1 MKWDWGAVRDF
12 MPHFWDGLLV
22 TLQALALG
30 SLISFALGLVWALLM
45 RAPTLP
51 HARTSSRGWYPLVRW
66 PVGVVTEFVR
76 DTPLLVQL
84 FFLFYVLP
92 EWGLTF
98 SALTTGVVAIGL
110 HYSTYTMQVYRA
122 GIEAVPAGQWEAA
135 TALSLPARRTWTAVI
150 LPQAIR
156 RVVPALGN
164 YVISMLKDTPMLMAI
179 TVLDMLGEARLFS
192 QQHFQFTEPLTVIG
206 VAFVLISCPASL
218 LLRAL
223 ERRLVR

>member
-1 MKWDWGAVRDF
+1 MNWDWSAVGDF

-30 SLISFALGLVWALLM
+30 SLISFALGLVWALLI
-45 RAPTLP
+45 ATPTLP
-51 HARTSSRGWYPLVRW
+51 HARTDSRGWYPLVRW
-66 PVGVVTEFVR
+66 PVEVVTEFIR
-76 DTPLLVQL
+76 NTPLLVQL

-92 EWGLTF
+92 EWNITF

-135 TALSLPARRTWTAVI
+135 TALSLPVGRTWTAVI

-164 YVISMLKDTPMLMAI
+164 YVISMLKDTPMLMVI

-206 VAFVLISCPASL
+206 VAFILISYPASL

>member
-1 MKWDWGAVRDF
+1 MTWDWNAVGDF
-12 MPHFWDGLLV
+12 MPYFWDGLLI

-30 SLISFALGLVWALLM
+30 SVISFVLGLVWALLM
-45 RAPTLP
+45 RTPT
-51 HARTSSRGWYPLVRW
+51 RWVRW

-76 DTPLLVQL
+76 NTPLLVQL

-92 EWGLTF
+92 EWNITF

-122 GIEAVPAGQWEAA
+122 GIEGVPAGQWEAA
-135 TALSLPARRTWTAVI
+135 TALSLPVRRTWTAVI
-150 LPQAIR
+150 LPQAFR

-164 YVISMLKDTPMLMAI
+164 YVIAMLKDTPMLMTI
-179 TVLDMLGEARLFS
+179 TVLEMLGEARLYS

-206 VAFVLISCPASL
+206 VAFILISYPASL

>member
-1 MKWDWGAVRDF
+1 MNWDWNAVVDF
-12 MPHFWDGLLV
+12 LPHFRDGLIV

-30 SLISFALGLVWALLM
+30 SVVSFALGLVWALLV
-45 RAPTLP
+45 RTPT
-51 HARTSSRGWYPLVRW
+51 RWVSW
-66 PVGVVTEFVR
+66 PVGVFTEFVR
-76 DTPLLVQL
+76 NTPLLVQL

-98 SALTTGVVAIGL
+98 SALTTGVFAIGL

-135 TALSLPARRTWTAVI
+135 TALNLPLRRTWTVVI
-150 LPQAIR
+150 LPQAVR

-164 YVISMLKDTPMLMAI
+164 YVISMLKDTPILMVI
-179 TVLDMLGEARLFS
+179 TVPEMLGEARLYAQETFR
-192 QQHFQFTEPLTVIG
+192 FTEPLTVIG
-206 VAFVLISCPASL
+206 VAFIVVSYLASV
-218 LLRAL
+218 LLRTL

>member
-1 MKWDWGAVRDF
+1 VKWDWNAVSEF
-12 MPHFWDGLLV
+12 MPYFWDGLKV
-22 TLQALALG
+22 TLQILVLG
-30 SLISFALGLVWALLM
+30 SLISFVLGLVWALLM
-45 RAPTLP
+45 RTPT
-51 HARTSSRGWYPLVRW
+51 RWVRW
-66 PVGVVTEFVR
+66 PVGIVTEFVR

-98 SALTTGVVAIGL
+98 SALTTGVFAIGL

-122 GIEAVPAGQWEAA
+122 GIEAVPVGQWEAA
-135 TALSLPARRTWTAVI
+135 TALNLPVRRTWTAVI

-164 YVISMLKDTPMLMAI
+164 YVIAMLKDTPILMVI
-179 TVLDMLGEARLFS
+179 TVLELMGRARLFS
-192 QQHFQFTEPLTVIG
+192 QDHYQFTEPITVIG
-206 VAFVLISCPASL
+206 VAFILISYPASL
-218 LLRAL
+218 LIRAL

>member
-1 MKWDWGAVRDF
+1 MNWDWSAVGDF

-22 TLQALALG
+22 TLQALVLG

-45 RAPTLP
+45 RAPT
-51 HARTSSRGWYPLVRW
+51 RWVRW
-66 PVGVVTEFVR
+66 PVGVVTEFIR
-76 DTPLLVQL
+76 NTPLLVQL

-92 EWGLTF
+92 EWDITF
-98 SALTTGVVAIGL
+98 SAMTTGVVAIGL

-122 GIEAVPAGQWEAA
+122 GIEGVPAGQWEAA
-135 TALSLPARRTWTAVI
+135 TALNLPLTRTWTAVI

-164 YVISMLKDTPMLMAI
+164 YVISMLKDTPLLMAI

-192 QQHFQFTEPLTVIG
+192 QQNFQFTEPLTVIG
-206 VAFVLISCPASL
+206 VAFVLISYPASL
-218 LLRAL
+218 LMRAL

>member
-1 MKWDWGAVRDF
+1 MKWDWSAVSEF

-30 SLISFALGLVWALLM
+30 SLISFSLGLVWALLM
-45 RAPTLP
+45 RTPT
-51 HARTSSRGWYPLVRW
+51 RWVRW

-76 DTPLLVQL
+76 NTPLLVQL

-122 GIEAVPAGQWEAA
+122 GIEAVPVGQWEAA
-135 TALSLPARRTWTAVI
+135 TALSLPARRTWFAVI
-150 LPQAIR
+150 LPQALR
-156 RVVPALGN
+156 RVVPPLGN
-164 YVISMLKDTPMLMAI
+164 YVISMLKDTPILMSI
-179 TVLDMLGEARLFS
+179 TVLEMLGQARLFS
-192 QQHFQFTEPLTVIG
+192 QQHFQFTEPVTVIG
-206 VAFVLISCPASL
+206 VAFIVISYLASL
-218 LLRAL
+218 LLRTL

>member
-1 MKWDWGAVRDF
+1 MTWDWNAVTDF
-12 MPHFWDGLLV
+12 LPLLREGLVV
-22 TLQALALG
+22 TLEALALG
-30 SLISFALGLVWALLM
+30 SLISFGLGLVWALLM
-45 RAPTLP
+45 RTPTP
-51 HARTSSRGWYPLVRW
+51 WVRW
-66 PVGVVTEFVR
+66 PVGAVTEFVR

-92 EWGLTF
+92 EWGLAL
-98 SALTTGVVAIGL
+98 SALTTGVLGIGL

-135 TALSLPARRTWTAVI
+135 TALSLPPGRTWRAVI

-164 YVISMLKDTPMLMAI
+164 YVIAMLKDTPMLMVI
-179 TVLDMLGEARLFS
+179 TVLEMLGEARLFA
-192 QQHFQFTEPLTVIG
+192 QQNFRFTEPLTVIG
-206 VAFVLISCPASL
+206 AAFILISYLASL

>member
-1 MKWDWGAVRDF
+1 VKWDWNAVSEF
-12 MPHFWDGLLV
+12 MPYFWDGLKV
-22 TLQALALG
+22 TLQVLVLG
-30 SLISFALGLVWALLM
+30 SLISFVLGLVWTLLM
-45 RAPTLP
+45 RTPT
-51 HARTSSRGWYPLVRW
+51 RWVRW

-98 SALTTGVVAIGL
+98 SALTTGVFAIGL

-122 GIEAVPAGQWEAA
+122 GIEAVPVGQWEAA
-135 TALSLPARRTWTAVI
+135 TALNLPVRRTWTAVI

-164 YVISMLKDTPMLMAI
+164 YVIAMLKDTPILMAI
-179 TVLDMLGEARLFS
+179 TVLELMGQARLFS
-192 QQHFQFTEPLTVIG
+192 QDHYQFTEPITVIG
-206 VAFVLISCPASL
+206 VAFILISYPASL
-218 LLRAL
+218 LIRAL

>member
-1 MKWDWGAVRDF
+1 MKWDWSAVSDF
-12 MPHFWDGLLV
+12 MPKFWEGLLV
-22 TLQALALG
+22 TLQILAIG

-45 RAPTLP
+45 RAPT
-51 HARTSSRGWYPLVRW
+51 RWVRW
-66 PVGVVTEFVR
+66 PVGVVTEFIR

-84 FFLFYVLP
+84 FFFFYVLP
-92 EWGLTF
+92 EWGLTW
-98 SALTTGVVAIGL
+98 SALTTGICAIGL

-135 TALSLPARRTWTAVI
+135 TALNLPVRRTWTAVI

-164 YVISMLKDTPMLMAI
+164 YVIAMLKDTPILMTI
-179 TVLDMLGEARLFS
+179 TVMEMLGRARLFS
-192 QQHFQFTEPLTVIG
+192 QEHFQFTEPLTVIG
-206 VAFVLISCPASL
+206 VAFILIACPASL
-218 LLRAL
+218 LVRAL

>member
-1 MKWDWGAVRDF
+1 MTWDWSAVADF
-12 MPHFWDGLLV
+12 MPRFWDGLLV
-22 TLQALALG
+22 TLQILALG

-45 RAPTLP
+45 RTP
-51 HARTSSRGWYPLVRW
+51 SRWVRW
-66 PVGVVTEFVR
+66 PVGAVTEFIR
-76 DTPLLVQL
+76 NTPLLVQL

-92 EWGLTF
+92 EWGVTA
-98 SALTTGVVAIGL
+98 SALTTGVFAIGL

-135 TALSLPARRTWTAVI
+135 TALNLPMTKTWQVVI

-164 YVISMLKDTPMLMAI
+164 YVIAMLKDTPILMTI
-179 TVLDMLGEARLFS
+179 TVMEMLGEARLFA
-192 QQHFQFTEPLTVIG
+192 QENFQFTEPLTVIG
-206 VAFVLISCPASL
+206 VAFIVIAYPASL
-218 LLRAL
+218 LVRAL

>member
-1 MKWDWGAVRDF
+1 MTWDWGAVADF
-12 MPHFWDGLLV
+12 MPHFRDGLLV
-22 TLQALALG
+22 TLQALVLG
-30 SLISFALGLVWALLM
+30 SLISFVLGLVWALLM
-45 RAPTLP
+45 RAP
-51 HARTSSRGWYPLVRW
+51 SRWVRW
-66 PVGVVTEFVR
+66 PVGAATEFVR
-76 DTPLLVQL
+76 NTPLLVQL

-92 EWGLTF
+92 EWDITF

-122 GIEAVPAGQWEAA
+122 GIEAVPVGQWEAA
-135 TALSLPARRTWTAVI
+135 TALNLPLRRTWTAVI

-164 YVISMLKDTPMLMAI
+164 YVISMLKDTPLLMAI

-192 QQHFQFTEPLTVIG
+192 QQNFQFTEPLTVIG
-206 VAFVLISCPASL
+206 VAFVLISYPASL
-218 LLRAL
+218 LMRAL